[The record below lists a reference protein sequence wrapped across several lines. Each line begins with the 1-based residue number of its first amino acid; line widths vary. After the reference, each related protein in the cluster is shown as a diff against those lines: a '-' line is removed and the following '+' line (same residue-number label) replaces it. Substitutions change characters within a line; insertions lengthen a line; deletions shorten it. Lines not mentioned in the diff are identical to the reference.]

1 MAIGYGRARN
11 LMRQLGWNMR
21 VTTLGDSV
29 EKIEVF
35 HLGQQKEHTFR
46 LDCGRKLMREWVM
59 CHRRDSRT
67 AILEYNR
74 VEAEVEADTHE
85 WFAITRWAPV
95 DAMAAAEEQGVA
107 LTEEQAV
114 AWWKR
119 NERLFQ
125 DLLVEEGN
133 KILLNM
139 NFEEGE

>member
-35 HLGQQKEHTFR
+35 HLGQQKEHTVR
-46 LDCGRKLMREWVM
+46 LDSGRKLMRECVM
-59 CHRRDSRT
+59 SHRLDSRT

-74 VEAEVEADTHE
+74 VEAEVDADTPK
-85 WFAITRWAPV
+85 WFAVTRWAPE
-95 DAMAAAEEQGVA
+95 DAIAAAEERGVT
-107 LTEEQAV
+107 LTMEQAT

-119 NERLFQ
+119 NESRFQ
-125 DLLVEEGN
+125 NLMVEAGN
-133 KILLNM
+133 EILAGM
-139 NFEEGE
+139 DFKEV